1 MKWQSWNS
9 FNTILTTVR
18 KLQENTSFDWA
29 NLIKVFDN
37 FNIGVMQT
45 KPNMIHMSM
54 RWFRQVFAF
63 LAYAFVFFNG
73 VFCCIF
79 TSTIWYSFIIQPMG
93 KASRSILFL
102 CLQRSSDPWF
112 PSFQLVLHS
121 QCASL
126 NSYKSGCTNLIVLIQ
141 SCEGWIISPILQCR
155 SQILFVHLQVYV
167 VQWQSLFSH
176 LDKTTIP
183 IACIQIA
190 KLEYKSFHMIL
201 QWLWHITISNR
212 KSCTCSKAYH
222 LLSYIISIQ
231 LKKCLYVSYNH
242 FH

>member
-1 MKWQSWNS
+1 
-9 FNTILTTVR
+9 
-18 KLQENTSFDWA
+18 
-29 NLIKVFDN
+29 
-37 FNIGVMQT
+37 MQA

-73 VFCCIF
+73 VSCCIF
-79 TSTIWYSFIIQPMG
+79 TSTIRYSFITQTMG
-93 KASRSILFL
+93 KASWSILFL
-102 CLQRSSDPWF
+102 CLEGSSDPWS
-112 PSFQLVLHS
+112 PSFQPVLHS

-126 NSYKSGCTNLIVLIQ
+126 NSYKSGCTNLIALIQ
-141 SCEGWIISPILQCR
+141 SCGGWIISLTLQYR
-155 SQILFVHLQVYV
+155 SQILFVHLWVYV

-176 LDKTTIP
+176 LDKTTMIP

-201 QWLWHITISNR
+201 QWLWHIIISNC

-222 LLSYIISIQ
+222 LLSYVISIQ
-231 LKKCLYVSYNH
+231 PRKCLYVSYNYLH
-242 FH
+242 QVVAYWSFHLRVLALPIYENY